1 MRNQK
6 KLLIE
11 QIDRKLHVFA
21 GAENVPVPS
30 KGWIY
35 SIRKALNMTLEQ
47 IGEQLNMSKQGVQK
61 MEVREASGSI
71 TLKSIKEIASA
82 LNMHFVY
89 GFVPKNGS
97 LENLINQRA
106 EDLAR
111 RIVLRTNQTMILEEQ
126 GNDEQQIKQAIRDLA
141 EEIKR
146 EMPKSLWD

>member
-11 QIDRKLHVFA
+11 QIDKKLHVFA
-21 GAENVPVPS
+21 GAENVIVPA

-47 IGEQLNMSKQGVQK
+47 IGQQLNMSKQGVQK

-71 TLKSIKEIASA
+71 TLKSIKEIADA